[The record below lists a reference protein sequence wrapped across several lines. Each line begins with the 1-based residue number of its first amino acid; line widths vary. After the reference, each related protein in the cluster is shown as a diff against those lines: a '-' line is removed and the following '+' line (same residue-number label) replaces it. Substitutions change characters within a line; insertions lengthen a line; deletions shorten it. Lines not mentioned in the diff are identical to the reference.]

1 MLQHLPKKL
10 DELQIWNHTYDCT
23 IWNSPYYDSLTYIID
38 SINTTHVEF
47 CDCVHPNYVYS
58 EKDKNRLF
66 YILEKYKHTHEHLY
80 YPRLNYTWQ

>member
-1 MLQHLPKKL
+1 MIGP
-10 DELQIWNHTYDCT
+10 
-23 IWNSPYYDSLTYIID
+23 TYIID
-38 SINTTHVEF
+38 PTNTTHVEF
-47 CDCVHPNYVYS
+47 CDCVHPKYVYS